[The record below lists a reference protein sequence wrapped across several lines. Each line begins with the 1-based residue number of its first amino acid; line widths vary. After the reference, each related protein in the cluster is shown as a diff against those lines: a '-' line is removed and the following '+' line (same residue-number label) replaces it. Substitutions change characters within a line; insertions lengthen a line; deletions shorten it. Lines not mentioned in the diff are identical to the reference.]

1 LVFAD
6 FRRNE
11 ARFLARRNKPACH
24 GNLGI
29 AWAGDEGFKDQ
40 FQLPRPLE
48 EAYLEKLGLGYFYCI
63 VGFNRGFCKVRSEV
77 EIQLALIKVFPYYGF
92 MNITLSLDDDLVKE
106 VRKIAVERDTT
117 LTGLVRSYLQGIA
130 EEHAKSGR
138 KRRELEALRESFE
151 KYQFNIGKHTWT
163 RADLHERR

>member
-1 LVFAD
+1 
-6 FRRNE
+6 
-11 ARFLARRNKPACH
+11 
-24 GNLGI
+24 
-29 AWAGDEGFKDQ
+29 
-40 FQLPRPLE
+40 
-48 EAYLEKLGLGYFYCI
+48 
-63 VGFNRGFCKVRSEV
+63 
-77 EIQLALIKVFPYYGF
+77 

-151 KYQFNIGKHTWT
+151 KYQFNIGKRTWT